1 MNDTDKNLKIAIF
14 LTTLIFLLEFAG
26 GIVSNSLALLSDSFH
41 VFMDVV
47 ALLLTYGAIRISSR
61 PSNSNVTFG
70 YHRFEIFAALINGL
84 TIIGIGIFIFYEAY
98 EEMVEEIL
106 KKIEKEVSGNW
117 NIKKF
122 FAIHRIGYL
131 KVGEISVIVGVSS
144 EHRKEAFEACSY
156 GIDNIKKRCPI
167 WKKEEMESGNSEW
180 VEGVMINE

>member
-1 MNDTDKNLKIAIF
+1 MISIIKDTIDQLKI
-14 LTTLIFLLEFAG
+14 LEELKDNSSGAVVFFT
-26 GIVSNSLALLSDSFH
+26 GIVRDHNSKEK
-41 VFMDVV
+41 VE
-47 ALLLTYGAIRISSR
+47 G
-61 PSNSNVTFG
+61 
-70 YHRFEIFAALINGL
+70 
-84 TIIGIGIFIFYEAY
+84 IFYEAY

-106 KKIEKEVSGNW
+106 KKIENEVFKNW

-122 FAIHRIGYL
+122 IAIHRIGYL

-167 WKKEEMESGNSEW
+167 WKKEKMESGDSEW